1 MLKLSNIEIHYGNI
15 KAIKGITL
23 EVATTKIITLLGSNG
38 AGKTTTLSAIS
49 GLIRP
54 SNGAIEFDGVR
65 IDGLDPDRIV
75 RLGISQV
82 SEGREI
88 FPLMT
93 VKDNLELGGYIV
105 NDKKLILHDMEKMF
119 SYFPI
124 LRERRFQRAGTLSG
138 GEQQMLLIA
147 RGLMSRPKLLLMD
160 EPSLGLSP
168 LLVEDIFRIIVQI
181 NKEGTTILVVEQNAR
196 MALIISEYAYIMEN
210 GIIRISGESHTL
222 LENEEVKKSYL
233 GG

>member
-23 EVATTKIITLLGSNG
+23 EVPTTKIITLLGSNG

-49 GLIRP
+49 GLIRLA
-54 SNGAIEFDGVR
+54 NGAIEFDGVR

-105 NDKKLILHDMEKMF
+105 NDKKLILQDMEKMF
-119 SYFPI
+119 NYFPI

-168 LLVEDIFRIIVQI
+168 LLVEEIFQIIVQI
-181 NKEGTTILVVEQNAR
+181 NKQGTTILLVEQNAQ
-196 MALIISEYAYIMEN
+196 MALIVSEYAYILEN
-210 GIIRISGESHTL
+210 GVIRISGNPNIL

>member
-23 EVATTKIITLLGSNG
+23 EVPTTKIITLLGSNG
-38 AGKTTTLSAIS
+38 AGKTTTLNAVS

-54 SNGAIEFDGVR
+54 SNGTIEFDGMR

-75 RLGISQV
+75 RRGISQV

-93 VKDNLELGGYIV
+93 VKDNLELGAYVGK
-105 NDKKLILHDMEKMF
+105 DKKLILQDMERMI

-168 LLVEDIFRIIVQI
+168 LLVEEIFRIIVQI
-181 NKEGTTILVVEQNAR
+181 NKEGTTILLVEQNAR

-210 GIIRISGESHTL
+210 GLIRIKDEAHAL
-222 LENEEVKKSYL
+222 LENEEVKRSYL